1 MPETISGFTVIGF
14 SSISIGGTGTGV
26 GVGYSVFGNYV
37 GGGISLG
44 PSKFIFLHDIINNV
58 IDSIIKTNIK
68 FLFIK

>member
-26 GVGYSVFGNYV
+26 GVGYSVFGNSV

-44 PSKFIFLHDIINNV
+44 PSKFIF
-58 IDSIIKTNIK
+58 
-68 FLFIK
+68 FAWYY